1 MSGKVVVVYLG
12 DLANHA
18 RVHRQITF
26 LASEYEVAVASF
38 APPPPGVGGDW
49 VRLSEAPPRGKAG
62 SAMRAALRAAG
73 RYETA
78 YWRDPQTRAWRDEL
92 EPLMPADAIVVNQ
105 LYALPLAFAAGR
117 GAAVVFD
124 AHEHWTSESASW
136 DWRSRLSMRGAHDWI
151 AETFVPRTGGMTTVS
166 MGIARDFE
174 QRTGVRAELVTNA
187 PVFHELEP
195 TPVHE
200 PIRLLHFGMADER
213 RRLEDSIEAVQSLG
227 DRFTFDLILEREN
240 DYRRRLEQVA
250 AKDERVRILPP
261 VPSEQLLGIA
271 NDYDVGVFLLPAR
284 FPNQLHVLPNKLFD
298 FIQARLA
305 VAIGPSPEMAAIVE
319 QWECG
324 VVSSTF
330 EPESFAE
337 ALGGL
342 TTESVTR
349 MKSNADRAARVLNA
363 EANRETIMAVV
374 KQAIDREA
382 ANIVAPS

>member
-1 MSGKVVVVYLG
+1 
-12 DLANHA
+12 
-18 RVHRQITF
+18 
-26 LASEYEVAVASF
+26 
-38 APPPPGVGGDW
+38 
-49 VRLSEAPPRGKAG
+49 
-62 SAMRAALRAAG
+62 
-73 RYETA
+73 
-78 YWRDPQTRAWRDEL
+78 
-92 EPLMPADAIVVNQ
+92 
-105 LYALPLAFAAGR
+105 
-117 GAAVVFD
+117 
-124 AHEHWTSESASW
+124 
-136 DWRSRLSMRGAHDWI
+136 MRGAHDWI

-200 PIRLLHFGMADER
+200 PIRLFHFGMADER

-240 DYRRRLEQVA
+240 DYRRRLEQMA

-305 VAIGPSPEMAAIVE
+305 VAIGPAPEMAAIVE